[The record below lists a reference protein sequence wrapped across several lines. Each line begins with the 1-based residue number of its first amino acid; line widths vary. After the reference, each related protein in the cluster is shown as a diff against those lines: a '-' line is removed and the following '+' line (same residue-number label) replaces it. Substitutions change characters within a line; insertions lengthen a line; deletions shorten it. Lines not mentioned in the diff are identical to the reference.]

1 MENRTFLKILHI
13 EDDRRLAE
21 LTREYLQKNGAV
33 VELAFDGPS
42 GLATALRYEYDVILL
57 DIMLPGL
64 DGIQV
69 CQKLRTSSDVPII
82 ITTARGEEA
91 DTVLGLELG
100 ADDYVAKPFS
110 PRELLARIRAAV
122 RRARGEISPQKAVL
136 RKGNIS
142 IDPRNRIAKVRESV
156 IELTAYEFSILYI
169 LMENAGR
176 ILSRERLMEL
186 AGGSPEEAF
195 DRSIDV
201 HISRLRKKLSHPDP
215 QEQVIKTV
223 RGVGYVFAGGDAL

>member
-1 MENRTFLKILHI
+1 MENQTFLRILHV

-33 VELAFDGPS
+33 VELAFDGNS
-42 GLATALRYEYDVILL
+42 GLAMARRNEYDLVLL

-69 CQKLRTSSDVPII
+69 CQQLRSSSDVPII

-100 ADDYVAKPFS
+100 ADDYVTKPFS

-122 RRARGEISPQKAVL
+122 RRARGLTTPAKTAL
-136 RKGNIS
+136 NKGGVS
-142 IDPRNRIAKVRESV
+142 IDPQTRVATLNESD

-186 AGGSPEEAF
+186 AGGSPEESF

-201 HISRLRKKLSHPDP
+201 HISRLRKKLGNRSTG
-215 QEQVIKTV
+215 EQLIRTV
-223 RGVGYVFAGGDAL
+223 RGAGYVFSAGDGR